1 MVKVT
6 SCSEVTNHKE
16 SPTLEE
22 AKAEFKV
29 ELIEVKALK
38 LGFTQFDWSNQ
49 AKLVPIREPE
59 AIIKLALVMSHSN
72 LYHSRLFNSN
82 FKKATMKLTVVKSG
96 L

>member
-1 MVKVT
+1 MVKVK

-38 LGFTQFDWSNQ
+38 LGFTQFDWSN
-49 AKLVPIREPE
+49 
-59 AIIKLALVMSHSN
+59 
-72 LYHSRLFNSN
+72 
-82 FKKATMKLTVVKSG
+82 
-96 L
+96 